1 MQIDEDLLRKEV
13 NVVVNGLNK
22 ENVTG
27 IFLDKSENIV
37 GIDGYSNKDNHTELY
52 QGQDVSSITSDVS
65 TENYGRSIPEIHQ
78 KYGILPSETIRCT
91 EV

>member
-37 GIDGYSNKDNHTELY
+37 GIDGYSNIALIIHLVNGAKIEYRFHNEKRQFHLW
-52 QGQDVSSITSDVS
+52 QGAKMMKGSDYFY
-65 TENYGRSIPEIHQ
+65 E
-78 KYGILPSETIRCT
+78 KY
-91 EV
+91 